1 MPITRLQSKKMN
13 AVNASA
19 TEANTETKMP
29 ITRLQSKKMNAVNA
43 VNAVNTVNAA
53 ATEANAKAN
62 TKANT
67 KAKAKQ
73 SHGIDFIDASK
84 EWRMNKIK
92 YGNCTFEYIWI

>member
-1 MPITRLQSKKMN
+1 MN
-13 AVNASA
+13 AANAA
-19 TEANTETKMP
+19 
-29 ITRLQSKKMNAVNA
+29 
-43 VNAVNTVNAA
+43 NAA
-53 ATEANAKAN
+53 ATEAN

-84 EWRMNKIK
+84 EWRMNKIT

>member
-13 AVNASA
+13 AANAA
-19 TEANTETKMP
+19 
-29 ITRLQSKKMNAVNA
+29 
-43 VNAVNTVNAA
+43 NAA
-53 ATEANAKAN
+53 ATE
-62 TKANT
+62 ANT

-84 EWRMNKIK
+84 EWRMNKIT